1 LPPCPDIMSHIR
13 GLALTPVLLIV
24 WTVVDVSPLAASPA
38 AADRPDRRG
47 GASSPIRS
55 GALQRVRTADRRMR
69 RLIDEG
75 IRESPSL
82 HALVRRLE
90 QSDVVVYVE
99 CHARMES
106 RVAGRLMFVSAVG
119 GLRYVVAR
127 LARLPTRAQQ
137 IAILAHELQ
146 HAVEIADTPA
156 IVDNLSLAREY
167 QRFGRVNHSAADGIA
182 FDTDAAVEIG
192 ARVMGEIVAA
202 AGD

>member
-1 LPPCPDIMSHIR
+1 MSRIR

-24 WTVVDVSPLAASPA
+24 WTVVDGSSMAASPA
-38 AADRPDRRG
+38 AAADRADRRG

-55 GALQRVRTADRRMR
+55 GALQRVRTVDRRMR

-106 RVAGRLMFVSAVG
+106 RVAGRLVFVSSVG
-119 GLRYVVAR
+119 GLRYVVVR
-127 LARLPTRAQQ
+127 LARLPTRPQQ

-156 IVDNLSLAREY
+156 IVDSLSLAREY
-167 QRFGRVNHSAADGIA
+167 QRFGRVNHSATDGIA